1 VKDQTIRRSLRGAI
15 YTRVSTEQGLEQDF
29 NSLDAQREACEAY
42 IKSQA
47 HEGWRLVRD
56 LYDDGGFS
64 GGSMERPALQK
75 LLIDVQARRIDVI
88 VVYKVDRLTRS
99 LADFAK
105 LVETFDAHGVS
116 FVSVTQSFNTTT
128 SMGRLTLNVLL
139 SFAQFEREVTGERIR
154 DKIAASKKKGMW
166 MGGVVPLGYRVE
178 DRALRIVEDHAAIVR
193 SLFCRYLEVRLKQQL
208 DAEEVRIP
216 TRIDGAGRSTGGGL
230 FSRGH
235 IYKLLSN
242 PIYVGRIAHKGR
254 IYEGQHPPIVTPDL
268 WDQVQQRL
276 RDHLGAARTKRTR
289 QSSDALLIG
298 KLYDDGGNRMSPSW
312 ARRGSKRWRYYVSQA
327 ALQGDK
333 SKAGSILR
341 VPAAHVEGL
350 VAEALGK
357 LSPDRAD
364 SQTDTRGLM
373 DHVVIGRGSIQIQLS
388 EVAEAHAGARILTL
402 PWSPPSSHRKRE
414 IIQGA
419 NDAKTYARPMP
430 ANARAIL
437 IEALRDAHRWLDEL
451 LSDPRLTLESIAS
464 REDKSERSI
473 RMTLSLAFLAPEI
486 VKAAVEGRLP
496 HGFGLKRLVDLPM
509 AWPDQW
515 RTLGLKAP
523 ALAQGTIYLCSFV
536 FRRRADLFHPNG
548 SKCRGSNPKGRSKSG
563 AVGTWQTATLE
574 TEICGLRLSARRARN
589 CPRRTAY

>member
-1 VKDQTIRRSLRGAI
+1 MKDQTIRRSLRGAI

-56 LYDDGGFS
+56 RYDDGGYS
-64 GGSMERPALQK
+64 GGSMDRPALQK
-75 LLIDVQARRIDVI
+75 LLIDVRARRIDVI

-178 DRALRIVEDHAAIVR
+178 DRALHVVEDHAAIVR
-193 SLFCRYLEVRLKQQL
+193 SLFRRYLEAGSVVRLKQQL
-208 DAEEVRIP
+208 DAEDFRLPV
-216 TRIDGAGRSTGGGL
+216 RIDGGGRSTGGGL

-235 IYKLLSN
+235 VYKLLSN
-242 PIYVGRIAHKGR
+242 PIYAGRIAHKGQVH
-254 IYEGQHPPIVTPDL
+254 EGQHPPIVTLDL
-268 WDQVQQRL
+268 WDEVQQSL
-276 RDHLGAARTKRTR
+276 RDHTGAARTRRTR
-289 QSSDALLIG
+289 QSSDALLAG
-298 KLYDDGGNRMSPSW
+298 KLYDDGGNRMSPTW
-312 ARRGSKRWRYYVSQA
+312 ARKGSKRWRYYVSQA
-327 ALQGDK
+327 ARQGEK
-333 SKAGSILR
+333 SKAGSIPR
-341 VPAAHVEGL
+341 VPAADVETF
-350 VAEALGK
+350 VTEALGR
-357 LSPDRAD
+357 LSPDRAA
-364 SQTDTRGLM
+364 SQTDIRDLI
-373 DHVVIGRGSIQIQLS
+373 DRVVIGRATIRIQLS
-388 EVAEAHAGARILTL
+388 EVAEGNDSAVRILTL
-402 PWSPPSSHRKRE
+402 PWTRPSPSRNRE
-414 IIQGA
+414 ILQGA

-451 LSDPRLTLESIAS
+451 LSDPRLTLESLAS
-464 REDKSERSI
+464 REGKTMRSI
-473 RMTLSLAFLAPEI
+473 RMTVSLAFLAPEI

-496 HGFGLKRLVDLPM
+496 RGSGLKRLVDLPM
-509 AWPDQW
+509 AWRDQW
-515 RTLGLKAP
+515 RALGLQAP
-523 ALAQGTIYLCSFV
+523 AQA
-536 FRRRADLFHPNG
+536 
-548 SKCRGSNPKGRSKSG
+548 
-563 AVGTWQTATLE
+563 
-574 TEICGLRLSARRARN
+574 
-589 CPRRTAY
+589 